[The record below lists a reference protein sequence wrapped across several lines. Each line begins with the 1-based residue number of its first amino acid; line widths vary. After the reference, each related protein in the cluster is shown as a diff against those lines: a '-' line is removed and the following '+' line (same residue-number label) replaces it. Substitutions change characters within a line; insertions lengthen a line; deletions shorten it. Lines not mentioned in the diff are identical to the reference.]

1 MAISKTKEK
10 GFTTV
15 DISIAMIVVTIFV
28 TIMSSMIYSVY
39 LSSTE
44 AKRTSA
50 ALNYAVD
57 IFEDIGQETFSI
69 LTPEKVLRNLEDKLK
84 ITEIKTSSSGQ
95 VVSATGKI
103 GTYNIKLEMTI
114 PYTDG
119 TIKRFKLTITYPVS
133 AKKNEEKLELE
144 RIRTITNKLKTNS

>member
-1 MAISKTKEK
+1 MGINKTNEK

-15 DISIAMIVVTIFV
+15 DISIAMIVITIFV

-44 AKRTSA
+44 AKRTA
-50 ALNYAVD
+50 TALNYSVD
-57 IFEDIGQETFSI
+57 IFEEIGQETFSN
-69 LTPEKVLRNLEDKLK
+69 LTPENVLKRLENKLK
-84 ITEIKTSSSGQ
+84 ITEIKASSAGE
-95 VVSATGKI
+95 VVNATGKI
-103 GTYNIKLEMTI
+103 GTYNIKLEMTK

-119 TIKRFKLTITYPVS
+119 TIKKFKLIITYKVS

-144 RIRTITNKLKTNS
+144 RIRTITNKLKTDS